1 MQKSNLRFACRSV
14 GVVVTVMVAAVLS
27 GPPSPSAQA
36 DTPVPFKVG
45 ETLSFDVSWTTFL
58 SAGTATMSVKER
70 RSAGSGRNSYYL
82 VAEGQPSAML
92 GKLYS
97 LYYKAES
104 MLDTRTLLPSL
115 ATIYS
120 DEGGRKRYKTTTFK
134 GNGSVSYEV
143 KTSTT
148 ATSTITAPRTA
159 QDPLGAIYIL
169 RSLPLKA
176 GMTTTV
182 PIPIID
188 SGKAYTM
195 RVRVGGIENVKTGI
209 GTLQALK
216 LSMTIT
222 DTAGKAEGSGFSL
235 WLSDDARRLPLKI
248 SAGLAVGSVHLT
260 LARVGG

>member
-1 MQKSNLRFACRSV
+1 MQGLLTLVIASALVISA
-14 GVVVTVMVAAVLS
+14 T
-27 GPPSPSAQA
+27 PSAQGER
-36 DTPVPFKVG
+36 PVPFKVG
-45 ETLSFDVSWTTFL
+45 EVLTFDVSWTTFL
-58 SAGTATMSVKER
+58 TAGTATMSVKER
-70 RSAGSGRNSYYL
+70 RPAGPGRNSYYL
-82 VAEGQPSAML
+82 IAEGRPSAML

-120 DEGGRKRYKTTTFK
+120 DEGGRKRYKTTTFR
-134 GNGSVSYEV
+134 GNGAVDYEV

-148 ATSTITAPRTA
+148 ATSTIKVPSTA

-176 GMTTTV
+176 GMTTTI
-182 PIPIID
+182 PIPIVD

-195 RVRVGGIENVKTGI
+195 RVRVGGLENVKSGL
-209 GTLQALK
+209 GTQQALK
-216 LSMTIT
+216 LTMSIS
-222 DTAGKAEGSGFSL
+222 DAAGKPEGGGFTL

-248 SAGLAVGSVHLT
+248 TAGLSVGSVHLT
-260 LARVGG
+260 LSKVTG

>member
-1 MQKSNLRFACRSV
+1 MTMQKSKLGFACRPAA
-14 GVVVTVMVAAVLS
+14 VVMAIVVAAGVTGS
-27 GPPSPSAQA
+27 APSAQR
-36 DTPVPFKVG
+36 DLPVPFKVG
-45 ETLSFDVSWTTFL
+45 ETLTFDVSWTTFV
-58 SAGTATMSVKER
+58 SAGTATMSVLER
-70 RSAGSGRNSYYL
+70 RAGAAGRNAYYL
-82 VAEGQPSAML
+82 VAEGKPSAML

-134 GNGSVSYEV
+134 GNGSVQYEV

-148 ATSTITAPRTA
+148 ATSTITAPRAA

-176 GMTTTV
+176 GMSATI
-182 PIPIID
+182 PIPVVD
-188 SGKAYTM
+188 SGKLYTM
-195 RVRVGGIENVKTGI
+195 RVKVGGLESIKSGL

-216 LSMTIT
+216 LTMTMV
-222 DTAGKAEGSGFSL
+222 DAAGKQEGTGFSL
-235 WLSDDARRLPLKI
+235 
-248 SAGLAVGSVHLT
+248 
-260 LARVGG
+260 

>member
-1 MQKSNLRFACRSV
+1 MAKHTFSI
-14 GVVVTVMVAAVLS
+14 
-27 GPPSPSAQA
+27 PPSLPALALLIAIAAASSASPAAQA
-36 DTPVPFKVG
+36 DQPVPFKVG
-45 ETLSFDVSWTTFL
+45 ETLTFDVAYTTFL

-70 RSAGSGRNSYYL
+70 RPAGAGRNSYYL
-82 VAEGQPSAML
+82 VAEGRPSAVL
-92 GKLYS
+92 SKLYS

-134 GNGSVSYEV
+134 GNGVVEYEV
-143 KTSTT
+143 KTTT
-148 ATSTITAPRTA
+148 SATSTIQAPRTA

-176 GMTTTV
+176 GMTASI

-195 RVRVGGIENVKTGI
+195 RVKVGGIENVKSGL
-209 GTLQALK
+209 GTLQAVK
-216 LSMTIT
+216 LVMTIT
-222 DTAGKAEGSGFSL
+222 DAAGKAEGNGFSL
-235 WLSDDARRLPLKI
+235 WLSDDSRRLPLKI
-248 SAGLAVGSVHLT
+248 SAGLTVGTVHLT
-260 LARVGG
+260 LAKVIG

>member
-1 MQKSNLRFACRSV
+1 MQKSHSRFSRKQLGTFMTLV
-14 GVVVTVMVAAVLS
+14 VAAIVAAS
-27 GPPSPSAQA
+27 PMPSAQG
-36 DTPVPFKVG
+36 DRPVPFKVG
-45 ETLSFDVSWTTFL
+45 ETLTFDVSWTTFL
-58 SAGTATMSVKER
+58 SAGTATMAVKER
-70 RSAGSGRNSYYL
+70 RPGASGRSAYHL
-82 VAEGQPSAML
+82 VAEGQPSSML

-104 MLDTRTLLPSL
+104 ILDTRTLLPSL

-134 GNGSVSYEV
+134 GNGSVLYEV

-148 ATSTITAPRTA
+148 ATSTIKAPSTA

-169 RSLPLKA
+169 RALPLKA
-176 GMTTTV
+176 GMTASI

-195 RVRVGGIENVKTGI
+195 RVRVGGLENVKSGL

-222 DTAGKAEGSGFSL
+222 GVDGKAEGTGFSL
-235 WLSDDARRLPLKI
+235 WLSDDARKLPLKI

-260 LARVGG
+260 LAKVTG

>member
-1 MQKSNLRFACRSV
+1 
-14 GVVVTVMVAAVLS
+14 
-27 GPPSPSAQA
+27 
-36 DTPVPFKVG
+36 
-45 ETLSFDVSWTTFL
+45 
-58 SAGTATMSVKER
+58 
-70 RSAGSGRNSYYL
+70 
-82 VAEGQPSAML
+82 
-92 GKLYS
+92 
-97 LYYKAES
+97 

-134 GNGSVSYEV
+134 GNGSVLYEI
-143 KTSTT
+143 KTATT
-148 ATSTITAPRTA
+148 ATTTIKAPATA

-176 GMTTTV
+176 GMTASI

-195 RVRVGGIENVKTGI
+195 RVRVGGIENGKSGL

-222 DTAGKAEGSGFSL
+222 DETGKAEGSGFSL
-235 WLSDDARRLPLKI
+235 WLSDDARKLPLKI
-248 SAGLAVGSVHLT
+248 SAGLSVGSVHLT
-260 LARVGG
+260 LAKVAG

>member
-1 MQKSNLRFACRSV
+1 MQQSKLRFACRPA
-14 GVVVTVMVAAVLS
+14 VVLMTLMVAASVTS
-27 GPPSPSAQA
+27 SAPSAQG
-36 DTPVPFKVG
+36 DLPVPFKVG
-45 ETLSFDVSWTTFL
+45 ETLIYDVSWTTFL
-58 SAGTATMSVKER
+58 SAGTATMSVIER
-70 RSAGSGRNSYYL
+70 RPGAAGRNAYYL
-82 VAEGQPSAML
+82 VAEGKPSAML

-134 GNGSVSYEV
+134 GNGSVQYEV
-143 KTSTT
+143 KTSTS

-169 RSLPLKA
+169 RALPLKA
-176 GMTTTV
+176 GMTANIP
-182 PIPIID
+182 PIPVID

-195 RVRVGGIENVKTGI
+195 RIRVGGIESVKSGL

-216 LSMTIT
+216 LTMTMV
-222 DTAGKAEGSGFSL
+222 DAAGKAEGNGFSL
-235 WLSDDARRLPLKI
+235 WLSNDARRLPLKI
-248 SAGLAVGSVHLT
+248 SAGLAVGTVHLT
-260 LARVGG
+260 LAKVTG